1 KSQQNHR
8 AWIALLG
15 LLLLLA
21 GLGAFWRFNA
31 SRKSATPIRSLAVLP
46 LENLSADPDQE
57 YFVDGMTDELITSLA
72 QIHSLRVNS
81 RTSVMQ
87 FKHTKKTLPEIAA
100 ALNVDAIV
108 QGSVSRTGTNVHITA
123 QLLDARQD
131 RHLWAASYERQMADI
146 PDLQAQVAKAIAA
159 QVKA

>member
-1 KSQQNHR
+1 HYVETFPKRGYGFIADVKELEQPAAPSLELPDIKSQQNHR

-72 QIHSLRVNS
+72 QIHSLRVIS

-87 FKHTKKTLPEIAA
+87 FKLTKKTLPEIAA

-108 QGSVSRTGTNVHITA
+108 QGSVSRTGTNV
-123 QLLDARQD
+123 
-131 RHLWAASYERQMADI
+131 
-146 PDLQAQVAKAIAA
+146 
-159 QVKA
+159 